1 MRKRLTARPAYPWRG
16 HMPGRLRRGA
26 VLFSIVLAG
35 LLSSGGIATAAP
47 SPTPDEGLTGACNMT
62 NTNASFGMFT
72 IAGSVANPNGFDV
85 GMIIAILNTNGG
97 TIPDN
102 CQGP

>member
-1 MRKRLTARPAYPWRG
+1 MRAVVLRIILAIGASAALVIAL
-16 HMPGRLRRGA
+16 PGVAGA
-26 VLFSIVLAG
+26 TPG
-35 LLSSGGIATAAP
+35 
-47 SPTPDEGLTGACNMT
+47 PTPDYGLTGACNMT
-62 NTNASFGMFT
+62 NPNAAFGMFT

-102 CQGP
+102 CQG